1 LQVTAGDKGMNE
13 QVKIKL
19 LKADGTEHEFWTLDG
34 KRLWDSLADS
44 GMDIDG
50 SCGGNGLCGKCKLR
64 VEGDTNPISDKER
77 EYLLPEE
84 IKQGFRLACYCNVHA
99 PLKVYLDYSGQEH
112 AASSTI
118 PLPSSDQG
126 PALIQV
132 KQFFIPGMDNEE
144 PVSLHR
150 RLRMALPSYDLD
162 LNMDNLA
169 FLSRLDRSGRPSL
182 ELRALVHPGN
192 RVQYIG
198 SKSCQAFGI
207 ALDIGTTT
215 IFAALLDLQKKQTVA
230 VISRSNLQKTFGAD
244 IVARL
249 SYALDNPDG
258 LQTLRRVLIN
268 SINGCLEEMTLEVG
282 IGFEDIYAFSV
293 VGNPVMLHFFLG
305 LNPAGFAAAPYLG
318 LFSDQLTCSARTV
331 GLHAAQEAECYIL
344 PQIGGFVGADTV
356 AALLSI
362 PMDQDHTYL
371 LVDIGTNGEI
381 VLKHQEQMWA
391 ASAAAGPAFEG
402 GGITC
407 GMRAGEGAIDRV
419 FPGQGSGLEFNV
431 LGNDLPRGLCGSAVI
446 DLLAYFLETGLI
458 NKHGIISGQESG
470 SLPIDST
477 QNGDQ
482 IVLLG
487 EEQTAHGLK
496 ITINQEDI
504 RQIQL
509 AKAAIRSA
517 IDSLLNEAGVGYG
530 QIDCIYLAGSFG
542 NYINPVSALRIGLLP
557 QVPVSAIKSIGNAAG
572 LGAMQVL
579 LSSSL
584 WERAGLMSEKIRH
597 IEIAKG
603 DGFQELFLSQI
614 DFPGNEELI

>member
-1 LQVTAGDKGMNE
+1 MNE
-13 QVKIKL
+13 QLKIKL

-44 GMDIDG
+44 GMDIGG

-64 VEGDTNPISDKER
+64 VEGDINPISDKER

-84 IKQGFRLACYCNVHA
+84 IRQGFRLACYCNVHA
-99 PLKVYLDYSGQEH
+99 PLKVYLDYAEQEY
-112 AASSTI
+112 AACGTT
-118 PLPSSDQG
+118 PLPALSPG
-126 PALIQV
+126 PSLIQV
-132 KQFFIPGMDNEE
+132 KQFFVPGMDNEN

-150 RLRMALPSYDLD
+150 RLKMALPQYELD
-162 LNMDNLA
+162 LSMENLA
-169 FLSRLDRSGRPSL
+169 YLSRLDRSGRPSL
-182 ELRALVHPGN
+182 ELRALVYPGN

-198 SKSCQAFGI
+198 PKSCRAFGV

-215 IFAALLDLQKKQTVA
+215 IFAALIDLQKKQTLA
-230 VISRSNLQKTFGAD
+230 VISRSNLQKTYGAD

-249 SYALDNPDG
+249 SYAQDNPDG
-258 LQTLRRVLIN
+258 MQTLQRVLIN
-268 SINGCLEEMTLEVG
+268 SINGCLEELSLQAG
-282 IGFEDIYAFSV
+282 IDFQDIYAISV
-293 VGNPVMLHFFLG
+293 AGNPVMLHFFLG
-305 LNPAGFAAAPYLG
+305 LNPAGFTAAPYVG
-318 LFSDQLTCSARTV
+318 LFSDQLQCSTRPL
-331 GLHAAQEAECYIL
+331 GLRAAQEAVCYIL

-362 PMDQDHTYL
+362 PTDHDHTYL

-381 VLKHQEQMWA
+381 VLKHQEKMWA

-419 FPGQGSGLEFNV
+419 FPGPGGELKYNV

-446 DLLAYFLETGLI
+446 DLLACFLDTGLI
-458 NKHGIISGQESG
+458 DKHGIIRPQESG
-470 SLPIDST
+470 RLPIDISD
-477 QNGDQ
+477 NGDR

-487 EEQTAHGLK
+487 EDQTAHGLK
-496 ITINQEDI
+496 IAINQEDI
-504 RQIQL
+504 RQVQL

-517 IDSLLNEAGVGYG
+517 IETLKNEAGISYG

-557 QVPVSAIKSIGNAAG
+557 PVPVSSIKSIGNAAG
-572 LGAMQVL
+572 LGVMQVL
-579 LSSSL
+579 LSWSV
-584 WERAGLMSEKIRH
+584 WERAGLMSQRIRH
-597 IEIAKG
+597 IEIANRE
-603 DGFQELFLSQI
+603 GFQELYLSQI
-614 DFPGNEELI
+614 DFPGKEELA